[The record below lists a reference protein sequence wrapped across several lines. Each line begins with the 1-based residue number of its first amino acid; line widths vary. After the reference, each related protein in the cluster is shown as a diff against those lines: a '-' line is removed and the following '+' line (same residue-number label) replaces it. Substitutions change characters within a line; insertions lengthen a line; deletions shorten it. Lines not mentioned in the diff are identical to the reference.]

1 MDRMVRMGELAVSD
15 TPGDVLVSL
24 GLGSCIGLALIDRRA
39 GAAGLAHIVLP
50 EATGTPAPGSLHK
63 FADHAIPALFE
74 GMRERGASRVFM
86 EAVLVGGASMF
97 ASAGT
102 EVGLRNVEA
111 VRSLVAAR
119 RVPVVAEA
127 VGGARGRTIRVDV
140 AAGGVTVREAGG
152 TDELLYGPTSTAVAA

>member
-1 MDRMVRMGELAVSD
+1 MEWMVRMGELTISD

-50 EATGTPAPGSLHK
+50 EATGSPAPGALHK
-63 FADHAIPALFE
+63 FADHAVPALFE

-86 EAVLVGGASMF
+86 EAVMVGGASMF
-97 ASAGT
+97 ASTGT
-102 EVGLRNVEA
+102 EVGLRNAEA

-119 RVPVVAEA
+119 RVPMVAEA
-127 VGGARGRTIRVDV
+127 VGGSRGRTIRVHV
-140 AAGGVTVREAGG
+140 ARGAVTVRDAGG
-152 TDELLYGPTSTAVAA
+152 TDELLYGPARTEVPA